1 MFNFSV
7 QWLFNL
13 AYSALDSLFGIV
25 GRISPPT
32 YLHDLVVGI
41 AKYAVIANYYL
52 PLDTLVT
59 VALSCFAFVIIIMI
73 ISTILQIF

>member
-1 MFNFSV
+1 MHSV

-13 AYSALDSLFGIV
+13 SYTALDNLFSIV
-25 GRISPPT
+25 GKISPPS
-32 YLHDLVVGI
+32 YIQDLVIGI
-41 AKYAVIANYYL
+41 AKYAVIANYYI

-59 VALSCFAFVIIIMI
+59 VALSCFAFVIFIMI